1 MWFFPLA
8 FLLWPLIE
16 IGGFI
21 AVGKAIGILPT
32 LAAIVLSAIL
42 GGLLLRFEG
51 VRILRQTVTAL
62 QSGKRPDIALAH
74 AALAAFGGLLLL
86 LPGFFSDIVGIA
98 LFLPPV
104 RSGVIALFSWLMGP
118 VVVVETRTRSSGPT
132 VVDLEP
138 DEWRRERDRDDAPVA
153 LGGPQEIEPGNPTRD
168 RRDGGGSDPA

>member
-32 LAAIVLSAIL
+32 LGAIVLSAII

-51 VRILRQTVTAL
+51 VRILRQTLTAL

-104 RSGVIALFSWLMGP
+104 RSAVIALFSWMMGP
-118 VVVVETRTRSSGPT
+118 VVIVETRSSGPT

-138 DEWRRERDRDDAPVA
+138 DEWRRERDRDEAPVA
-153 LGGPQEIEPGNPTRD
+153 LGAPQDNGATDD
-168 RRDGGGSDPA
+168 RRDGGSSGSGGRA